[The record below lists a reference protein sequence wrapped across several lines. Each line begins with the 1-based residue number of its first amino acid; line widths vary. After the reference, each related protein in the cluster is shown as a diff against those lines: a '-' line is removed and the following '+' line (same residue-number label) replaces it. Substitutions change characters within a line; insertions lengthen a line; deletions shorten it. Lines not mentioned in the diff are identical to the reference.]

1 MNHDTLPFKLII
13 QVQNKIKKCNKY
25 LNNEMQAVPNQ
36 QLQKWYTC
44 MYLYYKLLVLK
55 FFNLKQLAENQNY
68 KYCRNKAT
76 TKLKEDLKN
85 KNHDVG
91 RLLGY
96 C

>member
-1 MNHDTLPFKLII
+1 
-13 QVQNKIKKCNKY
+13 
-25 LNNEMQAVPNQ
+25 
-36 QLQKWYTC
+36 
-44 MYLYYKLLVLK
+44 MYLYYKLLILK
-55 FFNLKQLAENQNY
+55 FFNLLKQLAENQNY

-85 KNHDVG
+85 KSHDVG